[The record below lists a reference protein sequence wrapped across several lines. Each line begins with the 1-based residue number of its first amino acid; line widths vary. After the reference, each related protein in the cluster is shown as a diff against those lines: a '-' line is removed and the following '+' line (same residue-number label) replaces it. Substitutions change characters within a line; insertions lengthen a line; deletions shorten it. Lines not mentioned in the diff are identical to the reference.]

1 MEGKR
6 RILQSSENR
15 SKTSK
20 LAAYWNKNKKRITFP
35 FNSKKFFAEWQAAKG
50 ELNVASFLRTFN
62 FGYLEFG
69 RYVKQNEREARFAG
83 LAEGC
88 MVLSSGLFFNSS
100 NLGCDREINIA
111 IGARGFGSSAM
122 AHFEPANM
130 VINTTKKTGNHA
142 FAHEYAHALDFCLG
156 RFFDQNS
163 KFIYLSSGYNI
174 NDLDKN
180 SGGRLRNVVSRI
192 VLEAAKQ
199 TPAIFTVS
207 NDYWRRPTEIFAR
220 AFEAW
225 ISWTFNKIDNG
236 KSYKFSNSFL
246 VHNWSYYRINYSVYP
261 LDMEELDKWFMV
273 FCQLVSEA
281 MEGKSLDSLSNI
293 NNAYVRAYTRR
304 KKTGAYRSAQ
314 PVKPKQLTI
323 PFGEELKEIKAAAA
337 KKVKSTTTK
346 RK

>member
-1 MEGKR
+1 MEVKR
-6 RILQSSENR
+6 RVLQSSENK
-15 SKTSK
+15 SDTSR
-20 LAAYWNKNKKRITFP
+20 LARYWSENKKRITFP
-35 FNSKKFFAEWQAAKG
+35 YNSKVFFEEWKNTKG
-50 ELNVASFLRTFN
+50 KLDVASFLRAFN

-69 RYVKQNEREARFAG
+69 RYVKQNERESRFAG

-88 MVLSSGLFFNSS
+88 MILSSGLFFNSS
-100 NLGCDREINIA
+100 NLGCDREINVA
-111 IGARGFGSSAM
+111 IGARGAGGSAM

-156 RFFDQNS
+156 RFYDQNS
-163 KFIYLSSGYNI
+163 NFLYLSSGYYLYN
-174 NDLDKN
+174 LKKN
-180 SGGRLRNVVSRI
+180 GGGRLRDVVNRI

-199 TPAIFTVS
+199 TPAIFVADS
-207 NDYWRRPTEIFAR
+207 DYWRRPTEIFAR

-246 VHNWSYYRINYSVYP
+246 VHNWSYYRLNYKVYP

-281 MEGKSLDSLSNI
+281 MEGKSLESLSSI
-293 NNAYVRAYTRR
+293 NNAYVRAYSRR
-304 KKTGAYRSAQ
+304 KKTGAYKSVQ
-314 PVKPKQLTI
+314 PTKPKQLTI
-323 PFGEELKEIKAAAA
+323 PLEDEVKEIKAAA
-337 KKVKSTTTK
+337 KKTTSKTK
-346 RK
+346 KK